1 MTSNYMTQVVTFI
14 GRRPQLDP
22 FGFPVEDRYGND
34 VYADAAYTVE
44 RCTWEP
50 RAASEEDQTDD
61 AEQVTDGLNLYT
73 ETVAADVRATDR
85 AVIDGLLYEVVG
97 RPARFTGS
105 RFGNDYAAIRLERVT
120 G

>member
-1 MTSNYMTQVVTFI
+1 MTSNYMTATVTFI

-50 RAASEEDQTDD
+50 RGASEEDETDA
-61 AEQVTDGLNLYT
+61 AEQVTDDLNLYT
-73 ETVAADVRATDR
+73 ETVDADVRATDR
-85 AVIDGLLYEVVG
+85 VTIDGLLYQVVG

-105 RFGNDYAAIRLERVT
+105 RFGNDYAAVHLRRVT